1 MKRFP
6 LPFTLSPGHLVTLSS
21 SFTFGV
27 LLLTLSGCAVKQKQ
41 EVQVYRKVLD
51 ARMPATAPYADE
63 PLTLARALQLANQTN
78 ESLARSGEDYLQAL
92 IDRDRA
98 AASFLPT
105 ISLAPS
111 YALQDKAGGS
121 GNGGGGG
128 GNDTH
133 RLDVPANGQANLFN
147 GFRDVANYKRA
158 GFTIAQRKA
167 LLLDLQESILLDVAQ
182 TYYQVL
188 RSERSVG
195 VLQNSLTLQEQRL
208 ADVRGQQQAG
218 LARPLDVSQSQAD
231 AAATRTSL
239 IQARSDV
246 RNGRTL
252 LGFLIGRPLGTIP
265 LADHLAV
272 PEQVAAMKQLLQW
285 AARDRQDIRAAES
298 AVEAARQQVEVALGA
313 YYPSLT
319 LDVNA
324 YLYRESL
331 PTDSAWNALLSARIP
346 IFQAGLIRAD
356 VRTAWSQLRQ
366 AMLDAA
372 LARRQSAQ
380 QVRTAYENFTASAQT
395 LAALATQVQAAQA
408 ALQQAE
414 ASYRVGLATN
424 LERLTAQ
431 NTLLSAQLQQASAAY
446 DQKVFYLDLL
456 RATGRLSVMPDQTA
470 LAPPASPATQPT
482 GRM

>member
-1 MKRFP
+1 
-6 LPFTLSPGHLVTLSS
+6 
-21 SFTFGV
+21 
-27 LLLTLSGCAVKQKQ
+27 
-41 EVQVYRKVLD
+41 
-51 ARMPATAPYADE
+51 MP
-63 PLTLARALQLANQTN
+63 
-78 ESLARSGEDYLQAL
+78 
-92 IDRDRA
+92 
-98 AASFLPT
+98 
-105 ISLAPS
+105 
-111 YALQDKAGGS
+111 
-121 GNGGGGG
+121 
-128 GNDTH
+128 H
-133 RLDVPANGQANLFN
+133 
-147 GFRDVANYKRA
+147 
-158 GFTIAQRKA
+158 
-167 LLLDLQESILLDVAQ
+167 IL
-182 TYYQVL
+182 
-188 RSERSVG
+188 
-195 VLQNSLTLQEQRL
+195 
-208 ADVRGQQQAG
+208 
-218 LARPLDVSQSQAD
+218 
-231 AAATRTSL
+231 
-239 IQARSDV
+239 
-246 RNGRTL
+246 
-252 LGFLIGRPLGTIP
+252 
-265 LADHLAV
+265 H
-272 PEQVAAMKQLLQW
+272 W
-285 AARDRQDIRAAES
+285 AARDRPDSRAPES

-324 YLYRESL
+324 YLYRESI

-356 VRTAWSQLRQ
+356 VRTAWSLLRQ

-482 GRM
+482 GSM